1 MPTRHPLSLLLHP
14 RSPLP
19 HIKQVH
25 AQLVAAG
32 LAGDGLAAGP
42 LLAACSLSPSS
53 PLDYALAVFD
63 RIAYAG
69 AFARNTIIRGFAER
83 GEPRH
88 GIALYA
94 RFASLGAAPNNYSF
108 PFVLKSCA
116 RAAAL
121 PEGEQIHGHALKL
134 GFAADVFVANAL
146 VHFYGCCGRT
156 AAACQVFDGIPHR
169 DVVSW
174 NALLAVYV
182 KDGQIDEARLL
193 FDGIPRKDE
202 VSWSTLASGYV
213 RNGLLEEGLMV
224 FDSMRES
231 GAPANEALVV
241 TVLSATAQL
250 GMLEKG
256 QSIHDY
262 IKSSGIP
269 ISNILATALID
280 TYMRCGSVDRAH
292 QVFVSSIHRGVSAW
306 NAMICGL
313 AIHGHGRDALNLF
326 NSFLG
331 QGLQPDKITF
341 VGLLS
346 ACSHSGLVEDGRLC
360 FKSMREGYGIEPEM
374 EHYGCM
380 VDLLGRAGMV
390 YEAEALI
397 KEMPGS
403 PDPVIWGMLLN
414 ACRIHG
420 NTDLGERIG
429 KMLLNLQPYH
439 DGNYVLLSGIYAR
452 EKRWG
457 DVLQVRELMKD
468 RLTTKV
474 PGWSLIEADGRV
486 HRFVMGDREH
496 PRSGE
501 IHMMLNEIQ
510 RRLKCAGYVPNTS
523 PVLHDI
529 EDEEKE
535 HVIAEHSERLAM
547 AFGLIVIDPGCP
559 IRIIKNLRVCWDC
572 HEVIKMISEVFDR
585 ELIIR
590 DGSRFHHFKL
600 GRCSC
605 LDYW

>member
-1 MPTRHPLSLLLHP
+1 MPTGHRLSLLLHP

-25 AQLVAAG
+25 GHLVAAG
-32 LAGDGLAAGP
+32 LAGDASAAGP
-42 LLAACSLSPSS
+42 LLAACSLSSS
-53 PLDYALAVFD
+53 CSLDYALAIFD
-63 RIAYAG
+63 RIADPSP
-69 AFARNTIIRGFAER
+69 FARNTIIRGFAER
-83 GEPRH
+83 GEPRL

-94 RFASLGAAPNNYSF
+94 RFASLGAVPNNYAF
-108 PFVLKSCA
+108 PFVLKACS

-146 VHFYGCCGRT
+146 VHFYGCCGRV
-156 AAACQVFDGIPHR
+156 AAARQVFDRITRR

-174 NALLAVYV
+174 NALLVGYV
-182 KDGQIDEARLL
+182 NDGQIDEACRL
-193 FDGIPRKDE
+193 FDGIPWKDD

-224 FDSMRES
+224 FDSMKER
-231 GAPANEALVV
+231 GAPANEAMVV
-241 TVLSATAQL
+241 TVLSAAAQL

-256 QSIHDY
+256 RRVHDY
-262 IKSSGIP
+262 VKSSGVP
-269 ISNILATALID
+269 MSNIIATALID
-280 TYMRCGSVDRAH
+280 MYMRCGIVDLAYH
-292 QVFVSSIHRGVSAW
+292 VFVSSTQRGVSAW

-313 AIHGHGRDALNLF
+313 AIHGHGRDVLDLF
-326 NSFLG
+326 NSFLC

-346 ACSHSGLVEDGRLC
+346 ACGHSGLVEDGRLL
-360 FKSMREGYGIEPEM
+360 FQSMSEVYGIKPEM

-380 VDLLGRAGMV
+380 VDLLGRAGLV

-397 KEMPGS
+397 KDVPGS
-403 PDPVIWGMLLN
+403 PDPVIWGILLN

-420 NTDLGERIG
+420 NADLGERVG

-439 DGNYVLLSGIYAR
+439 DGNYVLLAGIYAR
-452 EKRWG
+452 EKRWN
-457 DVLQVRELMKD
+457 DVLQVRKLMKD
-468 RLTTKV
+468 RLTKKV
-474 PGWSLIEADGRV
+474 PGWSLIEADGRM

-501 IHMMLNEIQ
+501 IRMMLNEIQ
-510 RRLKCAGYVPNTS
+510 RRLIGTGYVPNAS

-535 HVIAEHSERLAM
+535 HVIAEHSERFAV
-547 AFGLIVIDPGCP
+547 AFGLIAIDAGCP
-559 IRIIKNLRVCWDC
+559 IRIVKNLRVCWDC
-572 HEVIKMISEVFDR
+572 HEVIKMISEVFVR